1 MLSDAVW
8 HDRPVGARDGRPIA
22 VGLYRPS
29 EGRHAGGG
37 LRWDDTGE
45 LCETSP
51 TLSYRHRK
59 VVDAFPAVGTT

>member
-8 HDRPVGARDGRPIA
+8 HGRPVGARDGCPIA
-22 VGLYRPS
+22 VGLYRPAARES
-29 EGRHAGGG
+29 ACGGR
-37 LRWDDTGE
+37 RRDDTGE

-51 TLSYRHRK
+51 TLSYRRRK